1 MKSEEQ
7 KAAIESR
14 KAAAEE
20 GRRQEAL
27 ARVRVKYPWAR
38 GSVLM
43 DLVAR
48 EIGNDNDNLRF
59 RVLMWKAGRRRPT
72 R

>member
-1 MKSEEQ
+1 MKSEQ
-7 KAAIESR
+7 QNADIESR

-20 GRRQEAL
+20 RRMQEAL
-27 ARVRVKYPWAR
+27 ARVRNKYPWAR
-38 GSVLM
+38 GPVLM

-48 EIGNDNDNLRF
+48 EIGNDNDNRRF

-72 R
+72 G